1 MAAHSIP
8 ESLWEI
14 DQVASYL
21 RVPKETLY
29 TWRKRHYGP
38 PAARVGR
45 HLRYDPADVR
55 HWFRA
60 QQEAA

>member
-1 MAAHSIP
+1 MAPTDIP
-8 ESLWEI
+8 EPLWEVE
-14 DQVASYL
+14 QVARYL

-38 PAARVGR
+38 PAARIGR

-55 HWFRA
+55 GWFRT